1 MACLCLSKHQHRI
14 ARREASL
21 LIAVAILR
29 ARELSIRQHI
39 MLLTVTLIELYIF
52 HASFRVD
59 GESISVLTYYV
70 NRFLKVFSYFFNPL
84 ILLSYWRFLP
94 ASLRIKVRNIPD
106 KACSSAAH
114 RGHMYDHEPYLHRS
128 VFRPCRPEAG

>member
-1 MACLCLSKHQHRI
+1 M
-14 ARREASL
+14 

-39 MLLTVTLIELYIF
+39 MLLTVTVIELYIV

-70 NRFLKVFSYFFNPL
+70 NRFLKYFLYFFKPL
-84 ILLSYWRFLP
+84 YLLCFPCLLGQPDADLLNEHYHDYEKCDRRPKNIFLVTVITVLKCYR
-94 ASLRIKVRNIPD
+94 AE
-106 KACSSAAH
+106 SAATYYA
-114 RGHMYDHEPYLHRS
+114 GH
-128 VFRPCRPEAG
+128 CRVT

>member
-70 NRFLKVFSYFFNPL
+70 NRFLKYFLYFFKPL
-84 ILLSYWRFLP
+84 ILMRCERFLH
-94 ASLRIKVRNIPD
+94 SGFKIKVRNIQD

-128 VFRPCRPEAG
+128 VFRPCIPEAD

>member
-1 MACLCLSKHQHRI
+1 M
-14 ARREASL
+14 

-39 MLLTVTLIELYIF
+39 MLLTVNVIELYIF

-70 NRFLKVFSYFFNPL
+70 NRFLKNIFLVFQKTLKVNGL
-84 ILLSYWRFLP
+84 EHCEAHKEHVHLLF
-94 ASLRIKVRNIPD
+94 V
-106 KACSSAAH
+106 
-114 RGHMYDHEPYLHRS
+114 M
-128 VFRPCRPEAG
+128 

>member
-1 MACLCLSKHQHRI
+1 M
-14 ARREASL
+14 

-39 MLLTVTLIELYIF
+39 MLLTVTVIELYIF

-70 NRFLKVFSYFFNPL
+70 NRFLKN
-84 ILLSYWRFLP
+84 IFL
-94 ASLRIKVRNIPD
+94 NIQKP
-106 KACSSAAH
+106 
-114 RGHMYDHEPYLHRS
+114 
-128 VFRPCRPEAG
+128 